1 LNYIKNNNNELP
13 VITMAK
19 MLVKSY
25 YRVYPLPT

>member
-1 LNYIKNNNNELP
+1 
-13 VITMAK
+13 MAK